1 MNIFKTN
8 KILNRLDN
16 MIEDALSGNF
26 NESSFDESKL
36 SMIESKFKKYILMRN
51 ATHEKILKDKLRV
64 NELISDISHQTKTPI
79 ANILL
84 YSQLLS
90 EQSLSPEDSLCIDE
104 LTAQAEKLN
113 FLITSLIKSSRLENG
128 IITVNPTL
136 QPIEN
141 MILDVIKQVRP
152 TAESKNID
160 INHSSSD
167 IIALFDYKWTSEAL
181 YNIIDNAVKYT
192 PPNGNISVSAIS
204 YQLFCRI
211 DITDTG
217 IGISQEDFTK
227 IFSRFYRAENVS
239 DIKGVGIGL
248 YISREIISKENGYI
262 KVSSTLKKGS
272 TFSIFLPLKNSNLS

>member
-8 KILNRLDN
+8 KILDQINQMLD
-16 MIEDALSGNF
+16 DALNNNF
-26 NESSFDESKL
+26 NETSFDESKL

-51 ATHEKILKDKLRV
+51 LSYEKMLNDKLKV

-90 EQSLSPEDSLCIDE
+90 ERNLSPEDSLCIEE
-104 LTAQAEKLN
+104 LTSQAEKLN

-128 IITVNPTL
+128 IISVNPTL

-141 MILDVIKQVRP
+141 MLLDVIKQVSP
-152 TAESKNID
+152 AAESKNID
-160 INHSSSD
+160 ITHSSSD
-167 IIALFDYKWTSEAL
+167 IIALFDYKWTSEAI

-192 PPNGNISVSAIS
+192 PPNGNISVNSVA

-217 IGISQEDFTK
+217 IGIAKEDFSK
-227 IFSRFYRAENVS
+227 IFSRFYRTENVS

-262 KVSSTLKKGS
+262 KVFSELNKGT

>member
-8 KILNRLDN
+8 KILDQINQMLD
-16 MIEDALSGNF
+16 DALNNNF
-26 NESSFDESKL
+26 NETSFDESKL

-51 ATHEKILKDKLRV
+51 LSYEKMLNDKLKV

-90 EQSLSPEDSLCIDE
+90 ERNLSPEDSLCIEE
-104 LTAQAEKLN
+104 LTSQAEKLN

-128 IITVNPTL
+128 IISVNPTL

-141 MILDVIKQVRP
+141 MLLDVIKQVSP
-152 TAESKNID
+152 AAESKNID
-160 INHSSSD
+160 ITHSSSD
-167 IIALFDYKWTSEAL
+167 IIALFDYKWTSEAI

-192 PPNGNISVSAIS
+192 PPNGNISVNSVA

-217 IGISQEDFTK
+217 IGIAKEDFSK
-227 IFSRFYRAENVS
+227 IFSRFYRTENVS

-262 KVSSTLKKGS
+262 KVFSELNKGT
-272 TFSIFLPLKNSNLS
+272 TFSIFLPLKISNLS

>member
-8 KILNRLDN
+8 KILDRLDN
-16 MIEDALSGNF
+16 MIEDALNGNF
-26 NESSFDESKL
+26 NETSFDESKL

-51 ATHEKILKDKLRV
+51 VNHEKMLRDKLKV

-79 ANILL
+79 ANIIL

-90 EQSLSPEDSLCIDE
+90 EKNLSDENTLCINE

-128 IITVNPTL
+128 IIAVSPKS
-136 QPIEN
+136 QPIDN
-141 MILDVIKQVRP
+141 MIFDVITQIKP
-152 TAESKNID
+152 AAESKNID
-160 INHSSSD
+160 ITYTSGD
-167 IIALFDYKWTSEAL
+167 IIAVFDFKWTSEAL

-192 PPNGNISVSAIS
+192 PLNGTISISVIS

-211 DITDTG
+211 DITDSG
-217 IGISQEDFTK
+217 IGIAKEDIPK

-239 DIKGVGIGL
+239 DIQGVGIGL

-262 KVSSTLKKGS
+262 KVYSNLEKGS

>member
-8 KILNRLDN
+8 KILDRLDN
-16 MIEDALSGNF
+16 MIEDALNGNF
-26 NESSFDESKL
+26 NETSFNESKL

-51 ATHEKILKDKLRV
+51 VNHEKMLRDKLRV

-79 ANILL
+79 ANIIL

-90 EQSLSPEDSLCIDE
+90 EKNLSDENTLCINE

-128 IITVNPTL
+128 IIAVSPKS
-136 QPIEN
+136 QPIDN
-141 MILDVIKQVRP
+141 MIFDVITQIKP
-152 TAESKNID
+152 AAESKNID
-160 INHSSSD
+160 ITYTSGD
-167 IIALFDYKWTSEAL
+167 IIAVFDFKWTSEAL

-192 PPNGNISVSAIS
+192 PLNGTISINVIS

-211 DITDTG
+211 DITDSG
-217 IGISQEDFTK
+217 IGISKEDIPK

-239 DIKGVGIGL
+239 DIQGVGIGL

-262 KVSSTLKKGS
+262 KVYSNLEKGS

>member
-8 KILNRLDN
+8 KILDRINQ
-16 MIEDALSGNF
+16 MIDDALNNNF
-26 NESSFDESKL
+26 NETSFDESKL

-51 ATHEKILKDKLRV
+51 ATYDKTIKDKLKV

-79 ANILL
+79 SNILL

-90 EQSLSPEDSLCIDE
+90 EKNLSPEDSICIQE

-128 IITVNPTL
+128 IIAVNPTL

-141 MILDVIKQVRP
+141 MILDVIKQVSP
-152 TAESKNID
+152 AAESKNIE

-167 IIALFDYKWTSEAL
+167 IIALFDYKWTSEAI

-192 PPNGNISVSAIS
+192 PPNGNISVTTVA

-217 IGISQEDFTK
+217 IGIAKEDFSK
-227 IFSRFYRAENVS
+227 IFSRFYRTENVS
-239 DIKGVGIGL
+239 DVKGVGIGL

-262 KVSSTLKKGS
+262 KVFSELNKGT